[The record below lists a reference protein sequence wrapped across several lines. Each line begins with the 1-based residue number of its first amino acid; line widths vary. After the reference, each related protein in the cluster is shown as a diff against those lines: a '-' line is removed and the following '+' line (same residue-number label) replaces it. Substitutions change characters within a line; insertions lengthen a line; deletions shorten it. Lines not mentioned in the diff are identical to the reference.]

1 MSNEKI
7 KKRILARVYI
17 SWFIKRVIPLI
28 IIQVLALAM
37 ALKLF
42 AKNVFISRVLQNASV
57 AADSGYLVFSKYLLI
72 SFLNTRPIIQT
83 CILVGLG
90 IGALLIR
97 DFIRSLMTY
106 RAMWIKR

>member
-1 MSNEKI
+1 METI

-28 IIQVLALAM
+28 IIQALALAA

-42 AKNVFISRVLQNASV
+42 AKNVFVSRVLQNASV
-57 AADSGYLVFSKYLLI
+57 AADSGYWVFSKYLLI
-72 SFLNTRPIIQT
+72 SFLNTRPIIQI
-83 CILVGLG
+83 CILLGLG
-90 IGALLIR
+90 LGALLIR

-106 RAMWIKR
+106 KAMWIKR